1 MYKNIVPVAAA
12 LLLGG
17 ASLAQ
22 AANPECVNLEVAAR
36 EIPFEEEIL
45 EDTRTGVAY
54 LSIIGGAEPKANDCG
69 LNPNNDAGQWM
80 GWGGPLDTDNAS
92 IGEGAGTR
100 NFITIGGIRFE
111 RGIGTHA
118 LATYIFDISGDS
130 YQKFE
135 AYVGMDDEK
144 DAGAAGAGDSC
155 GFGGTCEFNISV
167 DGSLEFESGF
177 VSGMDGADN
186 VEAIFV
192 EINLSGANELMIEVA
207 DGGDGVGCDHA
218 AIGDAKLLTGAA
230 LVVDAASKATA
241 TWGMLKTRL

>member
-1 MYKNIVPVAAA
+1 MYRYRSLFVAA

-17 ASLAQ
+17 AVFAR
-22 AANPECVNLEVAAR
+22 AECVNLEVAAK
-36 EIPFEEEIL
+36 EVPFEEEIL

-54 LSIIGGAEPKANDCG
+54 LSLIGGSSTNANDCG
-69 LNPNNDAGQWM
+69 LNPDNDDAQWT

-92 IGEGAGTR
+92 IGEGIGQR
-100 NFITIGGIRFE
+100 NYITIGGIRFE

-118 LATYIFDISGDS
+118 LATYFFDISGAP
-130 YQKFE
+130 YKKFE

-167 DGSLEFESGF
+167 DGKVKFESGF
-177 VSGMDGADN
+177 VSGMLDGDN
-186 VEAIFV
+186 VDAIFV
-192 EINLSGANELMIEVA
+192 EIDLADASELLIEVA
-207 DGGDGVGCDHA
+207 DGGDGIGCDHA

-230 LVVDAASKATA
+230 LAVDAESKAA
-241 TWGMLKTRL
+241 TTWSELKTRL

>member
-1 MYKNIVPVAAA
+1 MYKNIAPVIAA

-22 AANPECVNLEVAAR
+22 AANPECVNLEAAAK
-36 EIPFEEEIL
+36 EVPFEEEIL

-54 LSIIGGAEPKANDCG
+54 LSLIGGSDAKANDCG
-69 LNPNNDAGQWM
+69 LNPNNDAGQWT

-92 IGEGAGTR
+92 IGEGVGTR
-100 NFITIGGIRFE
+100 NFITIGGTRFE

-130 YQKFE
+130 YKKFE
-135 AYVGMDDEK
+135 GYVGMDDEK

-155 GFGGTCEFNISV
+155 GFGGTCEFTISV
-167 DGSLEFESGF
+167 DGSVEFESGF

-186 VEAIFV
+186 VPAIFV
-192 EINLSGANELMIEVA
+192 EINLSSAKELMIEIG
-207 DGGDGVGCDHA
+207 DGGDGIGCDHA
-218 AIGDAKLLTGAA
+218 GIGDAKLLTGAA
-230 LVVDAASKATA
+230 LAVDAASKATT
-241 TWGMLKTRL
+241 TWGELKTRL